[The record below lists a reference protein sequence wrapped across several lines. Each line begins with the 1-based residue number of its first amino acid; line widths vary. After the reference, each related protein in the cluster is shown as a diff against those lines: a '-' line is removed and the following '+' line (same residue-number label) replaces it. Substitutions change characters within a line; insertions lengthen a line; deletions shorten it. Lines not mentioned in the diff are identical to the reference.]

1 MNIENYVL
9 NSYKT
14 LNELTQYG
22 KIDGG
27 GRYSIEYAYGNYIEF
42 SPNNY
47 KFIKLG
53 SWYANR
59 DIDYQTLLKNKIEYL
74 IDNEIILKAKENKQC

>member
-1 MNIENYVL
+1 MKLDNYVL
-9 NSYKT
+9 NSNKT
-14 LNELTQYG
+14 LSELTQYG

-27 GRYSIEYAYGNYIEF
+27 GKYSIEYAYGHYIEF

-59 DIDYQTLLKNKIEYL
+59 DTDYQTLLKNKIEYL
-74 IDNEIILKAKENKQC
+74 LKNEIILESKGE

>member
-1 MNIENYVL
+1 MKLDNYVL
-9 NSYKT
+9 NSNIT
-14 LNELTQYG
+14 LNELMRYG

-27 GRYSIEYAYGNYIEF
+27 GNYSIEYAYGNYIEF

-53 SWYANR
+53 HWYAST
-59 DIDYQTLLKNKIEYL
+59 DTDYQTALENKIEYL
-74 IDNEIILKAKENKQC
+74 LKNEIILESKGE

>member
-1 MNIENYVL
+1 MNLDNYVL
-9 NSYKT
+9 NSDKT
-14 LNELTQYG
+14 LSELMRYG

-27 GRYSIEYAYGNYIEF
+27 GRYSIEYVYGNYIEF

-53 SWYANR
+53 RWYASK
-59 DIDYQTLLKNKIEYL
+59 DTDYQTALKNKIEYL
-74 IDNEIILKAKENKQC
+74 LKNEIILESII

>member
-1 MNIENYVL
+1 MNNELNNYVL
-9 NSYKT
+9 NSNKA
-14 LNELTQYG
+14 LNELMQYG
-22 KIDGG
+22 MINGG

-47 KFIKLG
+47 GFVKLG

-59 DIDYQTLLKNKIEYL
+59 DTDYQTLLKNKIEYL
-74 IDNEIILKAKENKQC
+74 LKNGIILKKEVE

>member
-1 MNIENYVL
+1 MKLDNYVL
-9 NSYKT
+9 NSNKT
-14 LNELTQYG
+14 LSELTQYG

-27 GRYSIEYAYGNYIEF
+27 GNYSIEYAYGHYIEF

-59 DIDYQTLLKNKIEYL
+59 DTDYQTLLKNKIEYL
-74 IDNEIILKAKENKQC
+74 LKNEIILESKGE